1 MEDSEP
7 AEDGLLAGLRWN
19 RSARD
24 QAQLKHK
31 IRDLP
36 GLLKHGLHL
45 RKKSVS
51 TSNRPLSDCP
61 SFRVWCLVKGGR
73 VLFFFNSP
81 DISPWRLWSRFVSL
95 SRLRCLYFAV
105 NSAVAEAPSVCT
117 CVRARAYA
125 RYIHNNQNC
134 CWTPYLHTL
143 VVKATPPPLYW
154 LDTPTYIH

>member
-51 TSNRPLSDCP
+51 VPACP
-61 SFRVWCLVKGGR
+61 SVLVRVC
-73 VLFFFNSP
+73 
-81 DISPWRLWSRFVSL
+81 
-95 SRLRCLYFAV
+95 
-105 NSAVAEAPSVCT
+105 
-117 CVRARAYA
+117 
-125 RYIHNNQNC
+125 
-134 CWTPYLHTL
+134 
-143 VVKATPPPLYW
+143 
-154 LDTPTYIH
+154 

>member
-7 AEDGLLAGLRWN
+7 AEDGVLAGLRWN

-51 TSNRPLSDCP
+51 NSN
-61 SFRVWCLVKGGR
+61 
-73 VLFFFNSP
+73 
-81 DISPWRLWSRFVSL
+81 
-95 SRLRCLYFAV
+95 
-105 NSAVAEAPSVCT
+105 APSVCLS
-117 CVRARAYA
+117 VRETDGGTRPSAF
-125 RYIHNNQNC
+125 
-134 CWTPYLHTL
+134 
-143 VVKATPPPLYW
+143 PPLM
-154 LDTPTYIH
+154 DTTGRSMHVSSLRRVCVSACGSPFFGVP

>member
-24 QAQLKHK
+24 QVQLKHK

-51 TSNRPLSDCP
+51 ISKRARTRRTSVLPGFQVRNGVFDRPL
-61 SFRVWCLVKGGR
+61 FRPDSALRGGSSHDFGVLFGPRALLSQCVYVYVCARAHAR
-73 VLFFFNSP
+73 VLHP
-81 DISPWRLWSRFVSL
+81 
-95 SRLRCLYFAV
+95 
-105 NSAVAEAPSVCT
+105 
-117 CVRARAYA
+117 
-125 RYIHNNQNC
+125 
-134 CWTPYLHTL
+134 
-143 VVKATPPPLYW
+143 
-154 LDTPTYIH
+154 

>member
-24 QAQLKHK
+24 QVQLKHK

-51 TSNRPLSDCP
+51 
-61 SFRVWCLVKGGR
+61 
-73 VLFFFNSP
+73 
-81 DISPWRLWSRFVSL
+81 ISK
-95 SRLRCLYFAV
+95 
-105 NSAVAEAPSVCT
+105 
-117 CVRARAYA
+117 RART
-125 RYIHNNQNC
+125 RRTSVLPGLQVRNGVFNR
-134 CWTPYLHTL
+134 LF
-143 VVKATPPPLYW
+143 
-154 LDTPTYIH
+154 

>member
-51 TSNRPLSDCP
+51 ISNRPLTDCP
-61 SFRVWCLVKGGR
+61 SFRVLP
-73 VLFFFNSP
+73 LM
-81 DISPWRLWSRFVSL
+81 DVS
-95 SRLRCLYFAV
+95 
-105 NSAVAEAPSVCT
+105 T
-117 CVRARAYA
+117 G
-125 RYIHNNQNC
+125 
-134 CWTPYLHTL
+134 
-143 VVKATPPPLYW
+143 
-154 LDTPTYIH
+154 

>member
-24 QAQLKHK
+24 QVQLKHK

-51 TSNRPLSDCP
+51 ISKRARTRPHVRPSVRP
-61 SFRVWCLVKGGR
+61 SFPVYRSETG
-73 VLFFFNSP
+73 
-81 DISPWRLWSRFVSL
+81 VSTGCCTN
-95 SRLRCLYFAV
+95 RTLR
-105 NSAVAEAPSVCT
+105 S
-117 CVRARAYA
+117 
-125 RYIHNNQNC
+125 
-134 CWTPYLHTL
+134 
-143 VVKATPPPLYW
+143 
-154 LDTPTYIH
+154 